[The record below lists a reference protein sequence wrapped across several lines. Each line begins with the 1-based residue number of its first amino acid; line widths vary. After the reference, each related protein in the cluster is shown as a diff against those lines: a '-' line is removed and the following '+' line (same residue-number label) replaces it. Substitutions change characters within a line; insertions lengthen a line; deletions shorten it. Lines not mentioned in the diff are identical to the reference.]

1 MQVTQE
7 KRPGSQVNLTIT
19 IDAERV
25 KKTYEKTVRDLT
37 RNVQL
42 QGFRRGKAPRQMVIQ
57 YLGPLRV
64 KAAALEDLVNDSV
77 ETAIKDANIEA
88 IGQMDIDG
96 GMDSLLTKFD
106 PKAEFSFSGSVDVQP
121 EVKLGKYTDLDI
133 TATRTLFKPE
143 QVDETIDRYRQ
154 QRATLV
160 PVEDRE
166 LEMGDVAIVDFEGRT
181 ADGEAIE
188 GATATDFQLDMD
200 ESKFIPGFV
209 TGLVG
214 MKPEDSREVDATFP
228 EDYAN
233 EDVAGK
239 EAKFSVTLHEIK
251 SKELPELDDEFAAE
265 ISEFET
271 LDALKQNLTESF
283 TREANTQSF
292 TKGDEALVDAIL
304 ETVEVELPETLIN
317 REIQFLIRQS
327 LSQLSQQGLD
337 PSKFIDDKM
346 MEDMKARTRP
356 DAIARLRRT
365 LSLSAIVHEENMEVG
380 ETELQ
385 VKVEDF
391 LNNYRGQEKISV
403 ERVREYFKEELLTDK
418 IFTWLKA
425 QNSTSWVDE
434 DGNSVD
440 APAEPAESDVVEAE
454 FTEDEPEQPASEA
467 TVEVSATADVD
478 EDADKDNDASDK

>member
-19 IDAERV
+19 IDADRV

-42 QGFRRGKAPRQMVIQ
+42 QGFRRGKAPRHMVIQ

-77 ETAIKDANIEA
+77 ENAIKDADIEA
-88 IGQMDIDG
+88 IGQMEIDG

-106 PKAEFSFSGSVDVQP
+106 PKTEFSFSGSVDVQP

-133 TATRTLFKPE
+133 TATRTLFKSE

-160 PVEDRE
+160 PIEDRA
-166 LEMGDVAIVDFEGRT
+166 LEMGDVAIVDFEGRK
-181 ADGEAIE
+181 ADDDEAIE

-209 TGLVG
+209 SGLVG
-214 MKPEDSREVDATFP
+214 MKPEESREVDATFP

-271 LDALKQNLTESF
+271 LDALKAHLTDSF
-283 TREANTQSF
+283 TREADSQSF
-292 TKGDEALVDAIL
+292 TAGDEALVDAI
-304 ETVEVELPETLIN
+304 VE
-317 REIQFLIRQS
+317 
-327 LSQLSQQGLD
+327 
-337 PSKFIDDKM
+337 
-346 MEDMKARTRP
+346 
-356 DAIARLRRT
+356 
-365 LSLSAIVHEENMEVG
+365 
-380 ETELQ
+380 
-385 VKVEDF
+385 
-391 LNNYRGQEKISV
+391 SV
-403 ERVREYFKEELLTDK
+403 
-418 IFTWLKA
+418 
-425 QNSTSWVDE
+425 
-434 DGNSVD
+434 
-440 APAEPAESDVVEAE
+440 
-454 FTEDEPEQPASEA
+454 
-467 TVEVSATADVD
+467 
-478 EDADKDNDASDK
+478 

>member
-42 QGFRRGKAPRQMVIQ
+42 QGFRRGKAPRHMVIQ

-77 ETAIKDANIEA
+77 EAAIKDADFEA
-88 IGQMDIDG
+88 IGQMEIDG

-121 EVKLGKYTDLDI
+121 DVTLGKYTGLDI
-133 TATRTLFKPE
+133 TATRTLFDPE

-160 PVEDRE
+160 PVEDRA
-166 LEMGDVAIVDFEGRT
+166 LEMGDVAIVDFEGRK
-181 ADGEAIE
+181 ADDDEVIE
-188 GATATDFQLDMD
+188 GAKATDFQLDMD

-209 TGLVG
+209 SGLVG

-233 EDVAGK
+233 EEVAGK

-271 LDALKQNLTESF
+271 LDALKQHLTESF
-283 TREANTQSF
+283 TREADSKSF
-292 TKGDEALVDAIL
+292 TAGDEALVDAIV
-304 ETVEVELPETLIN
+304 ESVEVELPETLIN

-337 PSKFIDDKM
+337 PSQFVNDKM
-346 MEDMKARTRP
+346 MEEMKERTRP
-356 DAIARLRRT
+356 DAISRLRRT
-365 LSLSAIVHEENMEVG
+365 LTLSAIVREEKIEVG
-380 ETELQ
+380 DTELQ

-403 ERVREYFKEELLTDK
+403 ERVQEYFKEELLTEK
-418 IFTWLKA
+418 IFIWLKE
-425 QNSTSWVDE
+425 QNSIGWVDE
-434 DGNSVD
+434 DGNTVD
-440 APAEPAESDVVEAE
+440 APEEPAESEVVEAD
-454 FTEDEPEQPASEA
+454 FAEDEEAGQPASEA
-467 TVEVSATADVD
+467 TVEVSATADT
-478 EDADKDNDASDK
+478 EEESDD

>member
-19 IDAERV
+19 IDVDRV

-42 QGFRRGKAPRQMVIQ
+42 QGFRRGKAPRHMVIQ

-77 ETAIKDANIEA
+77 EAAIKDADIEA
-88 IGQMDIDG
+88 IGQMEIDG

-106 PKAEFSFSGSVDVQP
+106 PKTEFSFSGSVDVQP
-121 EVKLGKYTDLDI
+121 EVKLGEYTGLDI
-133 TATRTLFKPE
+133 TATRTLFKSE

-160 PVEDRE
+160 PIEDRA
-166 LEMGDVAIVDFEGRT
+166 LEMGDVAIVDFEGRK
-181 ADGEAIE
+181 ADDGEAIE

-209 TGLVG
+209 SGLVG

-239 EAKFSVTLHEIK
+239 DAKFSVTLHEIK
-251 SKELPELDDEFAAE
+251 SKELPELDDEFVAE
-265 ISEFET
+265 ISEYET
-271 LDALKQNLTESF
+271 LDALKAHLTESF
-283 TREANTQSF
+283 TREADSKSF
-292 TKGDEALVDAIL
+292 TAGDEALVDAIV
-304 ETVEVELPETLIN
+304 ESVEVDLPETLIE

-337 PSKFIDDKM
+337 PSQFVNDKM
-346 MEDMKARTRP
+346 MEEMKERTRP
-356 DAIARLRRT
+356 DAISRLRRT
-365 LSLSAIVHEENMEVG
+365 LTLSAIVREENIEVG
-380 ETELQ
+380 NTELQ

-391 LNNYRGQEKISV
+391 LNNYRGQEKVSV
-403 ERVREYFKEELLTDK
+403 ERVREYYKEELLTEK
-418 IFTWLKA
+418 IFEWLKE
-425 QNSTSWVDE
+425 QNSISWVDE
-434 DGNSVD
+434 DGNKVE
-440 APAEPAESDVVEAE
+440 APVEAAESDVVEAE
-454 FTEDEPEQPASEA
+454 FDSEKVEEPASEA
-467 TVEVSATADVD
+467 TVDVSATD
-478 EDADKDNDASDK
+478 ESDAE